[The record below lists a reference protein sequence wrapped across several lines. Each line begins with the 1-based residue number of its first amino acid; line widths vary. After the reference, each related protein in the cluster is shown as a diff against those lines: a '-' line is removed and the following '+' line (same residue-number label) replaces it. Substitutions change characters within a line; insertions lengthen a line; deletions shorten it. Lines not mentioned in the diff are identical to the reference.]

1 MLFDVIGALNAHLRE
16 VDGFAENARRGS
28 CFEASD
34 MQMKLVFQG
43 RGEFEGGRIA
53 GASAGH
59 VLESVVHFSVEE
71 GPCGENHSFGAELF
85 AELADDARDIAVFED
100 ERAGGS
106 LTDAEIGL
114 ELDFA
119 LHRLLVTDFV
129 ALCAGGPDSGTFSE
143 VQQTELQRGRVG
155 DASHGAAEGVD
166 FADDVSFCDS
176 ADRGIAAHLRD
187 MVKID
192 GEHQRGS
199 AGSGGS
205 ECGLARGMSAAHH
218 DYVKIFR
225 TQSKASQIK

>member
-1 MLFDVIGALNAHLRE
+1 
-16 VDGFAENARRGS
+16 
-28 CFEASD
+28 

-43 RGEFEGGRIA
+43 RGEFDGGRIA

-85 AELADDARDIAVFED
+85 AELADDACDIAVFED